1 MYKSQRF
8 RAGRGTMRN
17 RRRICRRG
25 PLIIYSRDEGLRRAF
40 RNIPGIE
47 TMSVNKMNLLKLAP
61 GGHVGRFVIW
71 TESAFN
77 RLNALFGTWTK
88 PSKLKKGYNLP
99 QPKMSNTDLSRLLK
113 SEEIRKV
120 LRDPRKQV
128 FRRKRRLNPLSN
140 VRQMIKL
147 NPYAEVLRRRAAL
160 SAEKRKVARILA
172 AAKKRNIELA
182 KSHFAVVA
190 SKAAENRAKM
200 LRKAFEERKKK
211 RAAAK
216 AAGAT
221 KKKDTEA
228 VKKATTT
235 ASKK

>member
-1 MYKSQRF
+1 
-8 RAGRGTMRN
+8 MRN

-25 PLIIYSRDEGLRRAF
+25 PLIIYNRDEGMRRAF

-88 PSKLKKGYNLP
+88 PAKLKKGYNLP
-99 QPKMSNTDLSRLLK
+99 QPKMANTDLSRLLK

-120 LRDPRKQV
+120 LREPRKTV
-128 FRRKRRLNPLSN
+128 FRRKRRLNPLTN

-160 SAEKRKVARILA
+160 SAQKRKIARVLA
-172 AAKKRNIELA
+172 NAKKRNVELA

-190 SKAAENRAKM
+190 TKAAENRAKM
-200 LRKAFEERKKK
+200 LKKAFEERKKK
-211 RAAAK
+211 RAEAAK
-216 AAGAT
+216 AKG
-221 KKKDTEA
+221 
-228 VKKATTT
+228 T
-235 ASKK
+235 ASAKPAATPAPKK